1 VSSVSSHSD
10 FPDSAAEG
18 GDNPGA
24 AVSRYPEVLLLRIVN
39 ISAGWFSVV
48 EVGCPVLYGIFS

>member
-1 VSSVSSHSD
+1 VSSHSD